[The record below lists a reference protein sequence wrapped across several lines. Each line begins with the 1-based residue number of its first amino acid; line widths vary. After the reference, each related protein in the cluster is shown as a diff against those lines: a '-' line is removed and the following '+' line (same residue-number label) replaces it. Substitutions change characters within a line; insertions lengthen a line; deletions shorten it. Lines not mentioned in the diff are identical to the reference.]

1 MERCF
6 EWAPEKE
13 VAKRMAAE
21 SFIFSLMVQVA
32 KPTSPIEFPF
42 ALLDDL
48 CFTPCMSTM
57 TAIYE
62 NGVFRP
68 LGTVRLPEHTR
79 VEIPI
84 PETAPPPSDVALDA
98 VYEALQ
104 FRFHSGTGDL
114 ASRHNEHQP

>member
-1 MERCF
+1 
-6 EWAPEKE
+6 
-13 VAKRMAAE
+13 
-21 SFIFSLMVQVA
+21 MV
-32 KPTSPIEFPF
+32 FPF
-42 ALLDDL
+42 ALLNGL
-48 CFTPCMSTM
+48 CFTDRMSTM

-84 PETAPPPSDVALDA
+84 PETAPTPSDAALDA
-98 VYEALQ
+98 VYESLQ

-114 ASRHNEHQP
+114 AARHNEHQP

>member
-1 MERCF
+1 
-6 EWAPEKE
+6 
-13 VAKRMAAE
+13 
-21 SFIFSLMVQVA
+21 
-32 KPTSPIEFPF
+32 
-42 ALLDDL
+42 
-48 CFTPCMSTM
+48 MSTL

-84 PETAPPPSDVALDA
+84 PDTVPIPSDAAVDA

-104 FRFHSGTGDL
+104 IRFRSGTADL